1 MIPLSIVEQ
10 SPTELLAY
18 ASVPIAFA
26 VTERWRVGSIDGS
39 YVKDYDA
46 IEGNRPTDWPHRFD
60 LSKWRLAAAFLVDA
74 RIAGAA
80 VALGGFEFD
89 FTVEADDAV
98 LWDLRVHPN
107 YRGRGAGR
115 QLLAWAER
123 VARATGRVRLLAET
137 QDINVA
143 ACRFYAANGF
153 TCLKIEPGAYAG
165 LPAEARVVW
174 AKLLA

>member
-18 ASVPIAFA
+18 GSVPIAFT
-26 VTERWRVGSIDGS
+26 VTERWRAGSIDHP

-46 IEGNRPTDWPHRFD
+46 IVGNRPTDWPRRFD
-60 LSKWRLAAAFLVDA
+60 LRRWRLAAAFCADA
-74 RIAGAA
+74 RVAG
-80 VALGGFEFD
+80 VALVLGGFEFD
-89 FTVEADDAV
+89 FAVGPDDAV

-107 YRGRGAGR
+107 YRRRGAGR
-115 QLLAWAER
+115 QLLAWAEC
-123 VARATGRVRLLAET
+123 VASATGRARLLAET
-137 QDINVA
+137 QDINNA

-153 TCLKIEPGAYAG
+153 KCLDIKPGAYAE